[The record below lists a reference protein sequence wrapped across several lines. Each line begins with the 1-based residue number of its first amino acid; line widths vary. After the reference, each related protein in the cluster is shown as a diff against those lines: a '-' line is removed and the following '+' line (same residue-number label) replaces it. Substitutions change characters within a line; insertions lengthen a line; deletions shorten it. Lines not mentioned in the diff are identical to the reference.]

1 MASDYDTTD
10 FDSEIGKD
18 FKRMKDGFIRSREG
32 RIIAKYDG
40 AWLRDGQ
47 GKLVAHYDSRNDITK
62 TREGRIV
69 GKSDMRLY
77 QLGKDQRAK

>member
-1 MASDYDTTD
+1 
-10 FDSEIGKD
+10 
-18 FKRMKDGFIRSREG
+18 MKDGYIRNREG

-40 AWLRDGQ
+40 AWLRGGE
-47 GKLVAHYDSRNDITK
+47 GKLAAHYDSRNDITK

-77 QLGKDQRAK
+77 QLGKQTGK